1 MQFLKQES
9 KGKRNPAGLDSGSEH
24 RSRMQS
30 VSRCRKIKVRRS
42 DRGLWHMSTAR
53 GRSAWRIKGVITGSN
68 HDKKQTLLRM
78 RLKGSR
84 QKRRAEDM
92 CMTPK
97 HFWGPVCCFRWSYIA
112 AVAHTGSTSIWLSI
126 GKDS

>member
-1 MQFLKQES
+1 MPNAKRIKMS
-9 KGKRNPAGLDSGSEH
+9 KDQGEEVGSRTMAHVDGE
-24 RSRMQS
+24 
-30 VSRCRKIKVRRS
+30 
-42 DRGLWHMSTAR
+42 